1 MMKLKRRIRRLMPA
15 FLNRTIII
23 RKEMKKLQL
32 IQELKCD
39 AANLPPVSGVDPK
52 AVFSS
57 CEVEMRWDDSKSRL
71 DMFPIPD
78 STGGVNPGDRRAI
91 YYLINRFRPSSVLEI
106 GTHIGASTLHITE
119 ALFVNQRKDTSHAEF
134 VSVDVADVND
144 PISKPW
150 LQYGATHSPLEMVN
164 EMGFGNFVT
173 FVRDTSLHYLAG
185 CERKFDFMFLDG
197 DHKSSTVYQE
207 VSLALKLLNKD
218 GLILLHDYY
227 PDLKPL
233 WSNGAVIPGPFLA
246 TERFREEGVN
256 LAVLPLGELPWP
268 TKLQSNITSLALL
281 LRSH

>member
-1 MMKLKRRIRRLMPA
+1 MPA

-150 LQYGATHSPLEMVN
+150 LQYGATH
-164 EMGFGNFVT
+164 
-173 FVRDTSLHYLAG
+173 
-185 CERKFDFMFLDG
+185 
-197 DHKSSTVYQE
+197 
-207 VSLALKLLNKD
+207 
-218 GLILLHDYY
+218 
-227 PDLKPL
+227 
-233 WSNGAVIPGPFLA
+233 
-246 TERFREEGVN
+246 
-256 LAVLPLGELPWP
+256 
-268 TKLQSNITSLALL
+268 
-281 LRSH
+281 